1 MKNLLF
7 TLTLLISLSSF
18 SQDYAI
24 SVTADSRNDY
34 KLVGID
40 SNGEINGLDVDLI
53 FKNGS
58 EIVFNVNSPGHPFVI
73 KSQPGIG
80 KKNILK
86 EVQNNNISKGVVKW
100 IPTSPG
106 TYYYQCIKHKNMYG
120 KIIIR

>member
-1 MKNLLF
+1 MKNLII

-24 SVTADSRNDY
+24 NVTADSRNDY

-100 IPTSPG
+100 IPTSHG
-106 TYYYQCIKHKNMYG
+106 TYYYQCIKHKNKYG

>member
-1 MKNLLF
+1 MKNLLK
-7 TLTLLISLSSF
+7 TLTFLISLSSF
-18 SQDYAI
+18 SQDYSI

-40 SNGEINGLDVDLI
+40 LNGEINGLDVDLI

-58 EIVFNVNSPGHPFVI
+58 EIVFNINSPGHPFVI

>member
-7 TLTLLISLSSF
+7 NLTLLISLSSF
-18 SQDYAI
+18 SQDYVI

-40 SNGEINGLDVDLI
+40 SNGKINGLDVDLI
-53 FKNGS
+53 FNAGS
-58 EIVFNVNSPGHPFVI
+58 DIVFNVNSPGHPLVI

-80 KKNILK
+80 KKNVLK
-86 EVQNNNISKGVVKW
+86 EVQNNNISKGIVKW
-100 IPTSPG
+100 TPTNPG

>member
-1 MKNLLF
+1 MKNLLI
-7 TLTLLISLSSF
+7 TLTLIISFSSF
-18 SQDYAI
+18 SQDYSI

-34 KLVGID
+34 KLIGID
-40 SNGEINGLDVDLI
+40 LNGEINGLDVDLI

-80 KKNILK
+80 KKNVLK
-86 EVQNNNISKGVVKW
+86 EVQNNNISKGVIKW

-120 KIIIR
+120 KIVIR

>member
-1 MKNLLF
+1 MKNLIK

-24 SVTADSRNDY
+24 NVTADSRNDY
-34 KLVGID
+34 KLAGMD

>member
-1 MKNLLF
+1 MKNLLKI
-7 TLTLLISLSSF
+7 LTLLISLSSF
-18 SQDYAI
+18 SQDYSI

-86 EVQNNNISKGVVKW
+86 EVQNNNISKGVIKW
-100 IPTSPG
+100 TPTSPG

>member
-1 MKNLLF
+1 MKNLLK
-7 TLTLLISLSSF
+7 TLTFLISLSSF
-18 SQDYAI
+18 SQDYSI

-40 SNGEINGLDVDLI
+40 TNGEINGLDVDLI

>member
-1 MKNLLF
+1 MKNLLI

-18 SQDYAI
+18 SQDYVI

-53 FKNGS
+53 FNSGS
-58 EIVFNVNSPGHPFVI
+58 NIVFNVNSPGHPFVI

>member
-7 TLTLLISLSSF
+7 NLTLLISLSSF
-18 SQDYAI
+18 SQDYAV
-24 SVTADSRNDY
+24 SFTADSRNDY

-53 FKNGS
+53 FDAGS
-58 EIVFNVNSPGHPFVI
+58 DIVLNVNSPGHPLVI

-80 KKNILK
+80 KKNVLK
-86 EVQNNNISKGVVKW
+86 EVQNNNISKGIVKW
-100 IPTSPG
+100 TPISPG

>member
-1 MKNLLF
+1 MKNLLI
-7 TLTLLISLSSF
+7 TLTLLISFSSF
-18 SQDYAI
+18 SQDYSI

-58 EIVFNVNSPGHPFVI
+58 EIVFNINSPGHPFVI